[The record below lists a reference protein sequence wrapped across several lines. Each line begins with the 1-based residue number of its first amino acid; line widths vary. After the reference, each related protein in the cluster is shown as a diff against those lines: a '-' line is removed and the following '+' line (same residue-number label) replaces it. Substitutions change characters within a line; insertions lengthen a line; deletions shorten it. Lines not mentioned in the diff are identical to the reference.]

1 MIKIIAFVDSFK
13 HYEEPINEFL
23 KRLGKKVEFVKLKPS
38 KYEKIK
44 KIVDEE
50 TRELQKILSKIK
62 WYKVLLFI
70 EWKHLWTLEFSRF
83 IEENEIKYSN
93 IIFIIWWAYW
103 VDVDLLEEYINF
115 KLSISSMTFPHSQ
128 AIMILLEQIYRVV
141 CMKKGVAYHHF

>member
-62 WYKVLLFI
+62 
-70 EWKHLWTLEFSRF
+70 
-83 IEENEIKYSN
+83 
-93 IIFIIWWAYW
+93 
-103 VDVDLLEEYINF
+103 
-115 KLSISSMTFPHSQ
+115 
-128 AIMILLEQIYRVV
+128 
-141 CMKKGVAYHHF
+141 